1 MSRCH
6 SAFFCAVTGSV
17 LIFIVYFVTYNHSAS
32 TDVVEWPILVPTNS
46 MAFSDQRKQETAA
59 PPRQIERSQQT
70 PEKSHEVM
78 EVSETHES
86 QASSNVPVS
95 LQVSE
100 RSDEAKAPFK
110 EEQGTNRIVLD
121 KTSTV
126 TKPAFTT
133 FLLIMVPILPKS
145 FHSREII
152 RDTWYKG
159 FRGSKDVMLRFV
171 MGTAGLNDIN
181 VTNKLAT
188 ENGNH
193 GDLIYF
199 DNLAESR
206 TALTNKTL
214 LLMQWAYSNVE
225 FSYLLKCDDD
235 TFVFVEKMINE
246 LRKRPLT
253 TRLYYGLIRY
263 NDPPKTSGVWA
274 DTTWKLGKTYMPFA
288 VGGGY
293 ILSSDLIKLIV
304 GNIDYLEW
312 HPNEDTAV
320 GAWLVPYKIELRTD
334 KLLCMSTYSWKP
346 ADCQKDIIMHLF
358 YGIQRNKLDEIFY
371 NCTIGC

>member
-6 SAFFCAVTGSV
+6 SVFFCAITGVV
-17 LIFIVYFVTYNHSAS
+17 LIVIVYFVTYNHSTS
-32 TDVVEWPILVPTNS
+32 TDVVEWPTFVPLSSTMS
-46 MAFSDQRKQETAA
+46 VSDQRKQETAA
-59 PPRQIERSQQT
+59 LPQIKRSKQT
-70 PEKSHEVM
+70 PEKSQEAT

-86 QASSNVPVS
+86 QTSSNAPLS
-95 LQVSE
+95 PQVSK
-100 RSDEAKAPFK
+100 RYEAKA
-110 EEQGTNRIVLD
+110 EEDTNRIVLD
-121 KTSTV
+121 ETSATV
-126 TKPAFTT
+126 TRRAFTT

-159 FRGSKDVMLRFV
+159 FSGSKDVMLRFV
-171 MGTAGLNDIN
+171 MGTAGLNDTN

-188 ENGNH
+188 ENRTH
-193 GDLIYF
+193 SDLIYF

-246 LRKRPLT
+246 LKKRPSA
-253 TRLYYGLIRY
+253 TRLYYGLIKY
-263 NDPPKTSGVWA
+263 NNKPFKSGVWA
-274 DTTWKLGKTYMPFA
+274 DTSWKLGETYMPFA
-288 VGGGY
+288 LGGGY

-320 GAWLVPYKIELRTD
+320 GTWLVPYKIELRTD
-334 KLLCMSTYSWKP
+334 KLLCLSLFYWKP

-358 YGIQRNKLDEIFY
+358 HCVERDMLDEIFY
-371 NCTIGC
+371 KRMKGS

>member
-1 MSRCH
+1 MLQRI
-6 SAFFCAVTGSV
+6 FCVTTGVV
-17 LIFIVYFVTYNHSAS
+17 LIVIVFFVTYNHLWS
-32 TDVVEWPILVPTNS
+32 TDMVGWPRSVFTNLTS
-46 MAFSDQRKQETAA
+46 VSDQRKQETAV
-59 PPRQIERSQQT
+59 PPQIERSQQT
-70 PEKSHEVM
+70 SEKSQEAT
-78 EVSETHES
+78 EVSETNES
-86 QASSNVPVS
+86 EASSNDSDV
-95 LQVSE
+95 LQVSD
-100 RSDEAKAPFK
+100 RPNEAKAPFK
-110 EEQGTNRIVLD
+110 EEQDTNRIDLD

-126 TKPAFTT
+126 TKRAFTT

-159 FRGSKDVMLRFV
+159 FSGSKDVMLRFV

-246 LRKRPLT
+246 LKKRPSA
-253 TRLYYGLIRY
+253 TRLYYGLIKY
-263 NDPPKTSGVWA
+263 NNKPFKSGVWA
-274 DTTWKLGKTYMPFA
+274 DTSWKLGETYMPFA
-288 VGGGY
+288 LGGGY

-304 GNIDYLEW
+304 GNIAYLEW

-320 GAWLVPYKIELRTD
+320 GTWLVPYKIELRTD
-334 KLLCMSTYSWKP
+334 KLLCMSLFTWKP

-358 YGIQRNKLDEIFY
+358 YGIQRDKLDEIFY